1 MASTTISEPQ
11 ETYTLDQFISL
22 RDADKITYVKYSVLE
37 RSLDH
42 PEMVY
47 SIDNVIYNYLDIIN
61 KLKKTMIY
69 MVRLNHILYC

>member
-22 RDADKITYVKYSVLE
+22 RDADRITYVRYSILE
-37 RSLDH
+37 RSIEH

-47 SIDNVIYNYLDIIN
+47 AIENVVYNYLDIIN
-61 KLKKTMIY
+61 ELKKTVI
-69 MVRLNHILYC
+69 VTQDKK